1 MLVHRITII
10 ASTISLARAAIT
22 VGIITLEDLLE
33 EILQEELYD
42 ESDVHVVTAHSRKA
56 EKNQLAA
63 GGAEMPA
70 DHPLLLYLEAKQVR
84 KRQENEKE
92 RERAQGRERERKE
105 EEEEEGRERSQKE

>member
-1 MLVHRITII
+1 M
-10 ASTISLARAAIT
+10 
-22 VGIITLEDLLE
+22 E

-42 ESDVHVVTAHSRKA
+42 ESDVQVVTAHSRKA

-70 DHPLLLYLEAKQVR
+70 NHPLLLYLEAKQVR

-92 RERAQGRERERKE
+92 RARARARERERKE
-105 EEEEEGRERSQKE
+105 EEEEEEGRERLQK